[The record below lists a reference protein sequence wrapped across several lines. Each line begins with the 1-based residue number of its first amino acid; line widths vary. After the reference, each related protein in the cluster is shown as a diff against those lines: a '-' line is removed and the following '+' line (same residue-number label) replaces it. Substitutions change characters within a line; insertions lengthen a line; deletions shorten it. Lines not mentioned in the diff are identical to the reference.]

1 MSARILVTCW
11 PFPGHVFPQMSVA
24 TALRDRGNE
33 VAFYTAES
41 ARSVV
46 ESEGFRLFPF
56 RHIPVSRW
64 ERVQTREERVG
75 GRRQSLR
82 VGHQAFRNW
91 LVESIPEQVRD
102 LQEIID
108 EWQPDIIVTDLAMWG
123 PIVILWEAAPIPVAL
138 SSTFMGPLVPGSDAP
153 PWGFGMAPPRS
164 PASRALARLLT
175 GSTDLIAKGVR
186 KRVDYFRAQYGLP
199 PLGCSVNTFTG
210 RLPLYLVGN
219 VRDLDYNRRD
229 VPPSVHYVGP
239 CVWHPAEQS
248 KDVDWLA
255 TIPTDKPW
263 VHVTEGTSHYQ
274 DPFVL
279 RAAAHGLAG
288 REVEAVLTTGGSRDP
303 ADIGLGPLA
312 SNIHLTE
319 WISHSDLLPRCSVL
333 VTTGGPATIMA
344 SLRVGVPLV
353 VVPTTWD
360 KPDNARRVVEA
371 GVGIRL
377 SPRRCKPEALRDAVE
392 QVLYDPSYR
401 TNARRIA
408 RLLAEAPGPAKSAEL
423 LEGLAAGA
431 VSVV

>member
-1 MSARILVTCW
+1 MSGRILFTCW

-33 VAFYTAES
+33 VAFYTADL
-41 ARSVV
+41 ARDIV
-46 ESEGFRLFPF
+46 EAEGFTLFPF
-56 RHIPVSRW
+56 RHIRASRW
-64 ERVQTREERVG
+64 ERVQTREEQVG

-123 PIVILWEAAPIPVAL
+123 PIVILWEAGPIPVAL
-138 SSTFMGPLVPGSDAP
+138 SSTFMGPLVPGPDAP
-153 PWGFGMAPPRS
+153 PWGFGMAPPRT
-164 PASRALARLLT
+164 PAARAFARLLA
-175 GSTDLIAKGVR
+175 GSTDLIAAGLR
-186 KRVDYFRAQYGLP
+186 KRVDFFRAQFGLP
-199 PLGCSVNTFTG
+199 PLGCSVNEFTG

-219 VRDLDYNRRD
+219 VRELDYNRQD

-239 CVWHPAEQS
+239 CVWHPPEQ
-248 KDVDWLA
+248 KKGIDWLA

-279 RAAAHGLAG
+279 RAAALGLAG
-288 REVEAVLTTGGSRDP
+288 QPVEALLTTGGSRDP
-303 ADIGLGPLA
+303 DTLDLGPLA
-312 SNIHLTE
+312 PNIHLTG

-377 SPRRCKPEALRDAVE
+377 SPRRCKPDALRDAVE
-392 QVLYDPSYR
+392 RVLNDPSYR
-401 TNARRIA
+401 SNARRIA
-408 RLLAEAPGPAKSAEL
+408 GLLEAAPGPVRSAEL
-423 LEGLAAGA
+423 LEELVAGA
-431 VSVV
+431 VPVA

>member
-1 MSARILVTCW
+1 
-11 PFPGHVFPQMSVA
+11 MSVA

-33 VAFYTAES
+33 VAFYTAEM
-41 ARSVV
+41 ARGIV
-46 ESEGFRLFPF
+46 EAEGLTLFPF
-56 RHIPVSRW
+56 RHIPSSRW
-64 ERVQTREERVG
+64 ERVQTREEQIG

-102 LQEIID
+102 LQEVID
-108 EWQPDIIVTDLAMWG
+108 EWQPDLIVTDLAMWG
-123 PIVILWEAAPIPVAL
+123 PIVILWEAVPIPVAL
-138 SSTFMGPLVPGSDAP
+138 SSTFMGPLVPGRDAP
-153 PWGFGMAPPRS
+153 PWGFGMAPPRT
-164 PASRALARLLT
+164 PASRVLARLLT
-175 GSTDLIAKGVR
+175 GSTDLIAAGLR
-186 KRVDYFRAQYGLP
+186 KRVDFFRAQHGLA
-199 PLGCSVNTFTG
+199 PLGCSVNAFTG

-239 CVWHPAEQS
+239 CVWHPPEQKRS
-248 KDVDWLA
+248 VDWLA
-255 TIPTDKPW
+255 AIPTDKPW

-279 RAAAHGLAG
+279 RAAAQGLAG
-288 REVEAVLTTGGSRDP
+288 RQVEAILTTGGTRDP
-303 ADIGLGPLA
+303 ESMELGQLA
-312 SNIHLTE
+312 PNVHVTD

-371 GVGIRL
+371 GVGVRL

-392 QVLYDPSYR
+392 RVLHDPTYR
-401 TNARRIA
+401 ANAQRIA
-408 RLLAEAPGPAKSAEL
+408 GLLAEAPGPSRSAEL
-423 LEGLAAGA
+423 LESLVAGA
-431 VSVV
+431 VPVS